1 VHNFSNR
8 KLSISA
14 GSKDNLEIVHG
25 NSDFTLEKDAVV
37 EPTTEEAE
45 DRKLDANDK
54 KKKKE
59 EELKKQKEMANSD
72 STVTT
77 KYCRKD
83 FLLTYG

>member
-59 EELKKQKEMANSD
+59 AELKKQKEMANSD